1 MSIEREDYFGTEAER
16 LHMKKHLTVIIYDIS
31 DNKQRLRMVKYLE
44 GFGRRV
50 QKSAFE
56 AWLSKSKFDKLCAG
70 MDNIVHEED
79 HVKIYWLRGSSETY
93 VWGDPPNFEEEDV
106 VII

>member
-1 MSIEREDYFGTEAER
+1 MSIEREDYFGAEEER
-16 LHMKKHLTVIIYDIS
+16 LHAKKHLAVIIYDIS

-56 AWLSKSKFDKLCAG
+56 AWLSNSKFDKLCSG
-70 MDNIVHEED
+70 MDHIVRKED

-93 VWGDPPNFEEEDV
+93 VWGDPPNFEEDV

>member
-1 MSIEREDYFGTEAER
+1 MSAKEDYFGTEAEKPHEKR
-16 LHMKKHLTVIIYDIS
+16 HLAVIIYDIP

-44 GFGRRV
+44 SFGRRV

-56 AWLSKSKFDKLCAG
+56 AWLTDQKFDKLCVG
-70 MDNIVHEED
+70 MDNIVHDED
-79 HVKIYWLRGSSETY
+79 HVKIYWLRGASETH
-93 VWGDPPNFEEEDV
+93 VWGDPPNFDEEEV

>member
-1 MSIEREDYFGTEAER
+1 MNAEREDYFGTEAEQ
-16 LHMKKHLTVIIYDIS
+16 LHPSKHLAVIIYDIS

-56 AWLSKSKFDKLCAG
+56 AWLSNSKFDKLCTG
-70 MDNIVHEED
+70 MNNIVKAGD
-79 HVKIYWLRGSSETY
+79 HVKIYWLRGSSKTY